1 MNDEASS
8 SATEPV
14 LSVLIPTY
22 RDDPRPLIWALH
34 AEILEHALG
43 DAVEIVV
50 FDDGSGDDE
59 MAAKITETLASG
71 PATGHLVRA
80 PKNLGRAAA
89 RNRLARAAQ
98 GDWALY
104 LDADMTPCSPV
115 FLTQWLAIADDA
127 EADTHEN
134 TGSDSDRAGVIFG
147 GFHAPHGA
155 ADSSANHAPSLHQ
168 ALAQRGDT
176 APVEQRRLSP
186 VRHVFT
192 SNLLARTNIL
202 RVCPFDENFSGWG
215 WEDVEWAR
223 RASSLTRIA
232 HADNPAAHGGWVDDA
247 TILNRFRASAG
258 NFARLVRAHPDF
270 AHELP
275 LWRAAR
281 VFARAPFL
289 NLLRPVF
296 AATARA
302 NRWPPRLRTLG
313 AKLWRAS
320 WYGEALG

>member
-1 MNDEASS
+1 MSNSTLSNANG
-8 SATEPV
+8 PV

-50 FDDGSGDDE
+50 FDDGSGDD
-59 MAAKITETLASG
+59 ALAQNIANALAGG
-71 PATGHLVRA
+71 PAPGHLVRA
-80 PKNLGRAAA
+80 PENVGRAAA
-89 RNRLARAAQ
+89 RNRLAHTARGA
-98 GDWALY
+98 WALY
-104 LDADMTPCSPV
+104 LDADMAPSSPV
-115 FLTQWLAIADDA
+115 FLTQWLAIAEDA
-127 EADTHEN
+127 DADAA
-134 TGSDSDRAGVIFG
+134 SASVIFG
-147 GFHAPHGA
+147 GFQVPDVA
-155 ADSSANHAPSLHQ
+155 ADTEAGRADHTPSLHQ
-168 ALAQRGDT
+168 ALAERGDT
-176 APVEQRRLSP
+176 ASVAERRMSP

-202 RVCPFDENFSGWG
+202 RICPFDEGFSGWG

-223 RASSLTRIA
+223 RASALTSIA
-232 HADNPAAHGGWVDDA
+232 HADNPAAHGGWVDD
-247 TILNRFRASAG
+247 TTVLNRFRASAE

-270 AHELP
+270 ARELP

-281 VFARAPFL
+281 VFAGAPVL
-289 NLLRPVF
+289 NLLRPAF
-296 AATARA
+296 AAAARA
-302 NRWPPRLRTLG
+302 YRWPPRLRTLG